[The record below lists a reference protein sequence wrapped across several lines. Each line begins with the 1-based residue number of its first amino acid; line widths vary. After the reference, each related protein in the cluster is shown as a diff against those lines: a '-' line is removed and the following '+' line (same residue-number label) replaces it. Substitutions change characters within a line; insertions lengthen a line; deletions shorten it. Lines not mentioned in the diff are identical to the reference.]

1 MKQRTKT
8 AAVILLTT
16 ITLLTFSEYIVY
28 PIALALL
35 SVVSIY
41 EIFNVIGVKKKYF
54 LVIPAYLFCLT
65 LPIVAFFV
73 KSSDTRDFLAL
84 IAALLFAYLIYLMA
98 VAVFSK
104 GNLTFS
110 KMAESYTMVIYVSVS
125 YTSLSLLR
133 YLNADVGVYYLMLVF
148 IVAWMCDACAYLI
161 GSLFGK
167 HKLIPE
173 ISPKKTVEGAIGGVV
188 FGAISFII
196 YGFILDSIIPNMVVN
211 YYFLALFGT
220 VLAVVSQI
228 GDLVASLLKREY
240 GAKDYSNIL
249 PGHGGITD
257 RFDSILAIS
266 TVFLMLCMIWS
277 PFTLV

>member
-8 AAVILLTT
+8 AAVILLIT
-16 ITLLTFSEYIVY
+16 ITLLIFSEYIVY

-35 SVVSIY
+35 SAVSIY
-41 EIFNVIGVKKKYF
+41 EIFNVIGVKKNYF
-54 LVIPAYLFCLT
+54 LVIPAYLFSLT
-65 LPIVAFFV
+65 FPIVAFFV
-73 KSSDTRDFLAL
+73 KSGDTRDFLAL
-84 IAALLFAYLIYLMA
+84 IAALLFAYMIYLMA

-104 GNLTFS
+104 GNLSFA
-110 KMAESYTMVIYVSVS
+110 KMAESYTAVTYVSVS
-125 YTSLSLLR
+125 YTSLSLIR
-133 YLNADVGVYYLMLVF
+133 YLKADVGVYYLMLVF

-188 FGAISFII
+188 FGAISFIV
-196 YGFILDSIIPNMVVN
+196 YGFILDSFIPNMVVN
-211 YYFLALFGT
+211 YPFLALFGT
-220 VLAVVSQI
+220 VLALVSQI

-240 GAKDYSNIL
+240 GAKDYGNIL
-249 PGHGGITD
+249 PGHGGIVD

-266 TVFLMLCMIWS
+266 TVLLMLCMVWS

>member
-8 AAVILLTT
+8 AVVILLTAV
-16 ITLLTFSEYIVY
+16 TLLIFSEYSVY

-35 SVVSIY
+35 SVVSLY
-41 EIFNVIGVKKKYF
+41 EMFNVIGVTRKYF
-54 LVIPAYLFCLT
+54 LVIPAYLYSLS

-73 KSSDTRDFLAL
+73 KSGETRDFLTL
-84 IAALLFAYLIYLMA
+84 IAALLFAYMIYLMG

-104 GNLTFS
+104 GNLPFS
-110 KMAESYTMVIYVSVS
+110 KMAESFTMLSYVSVS
-125 YTSLSLLR
+125 YTSLSLIR
-133 YLNADVGVYYLMLVF
+133 YLKADVGVYYLMLVP
-148 IVAWMCDACAYLI
+148 IAAWICDVCAYFI
-161 GSLFGK
+161 GSFFGK

-188 FGAISFII
+188 FGAIAYIA
-196 YGFILDSIIPNMVVN
+196 YGFILDKLVPNMEVN

-220 VLAVVSQI
+220 VLAVVSQL

-240 GAKDYSNIL
+240 GAKDYGNIL
-249 PGHGGITD
+249 PGHGGIMD

-266 TVFLMLCMIWS
+266 TVLLMLCMAWS